1 MPHTLNLSFIYYEN
15 GIHYMYHSTSQHW
28 YNLNKKLV
36 YIICTYFIQQ
46 NISLLPIVIDIF
58 EIE

>member
-1 MPHTLNLSFIYYEN
+1 MTHTLNLSFIYYKN
-15 GIHYMYHSTSQHW
+15 GIHYVYHSTSQHV
-28 YNLNKKLV
+28 YNLNKVV